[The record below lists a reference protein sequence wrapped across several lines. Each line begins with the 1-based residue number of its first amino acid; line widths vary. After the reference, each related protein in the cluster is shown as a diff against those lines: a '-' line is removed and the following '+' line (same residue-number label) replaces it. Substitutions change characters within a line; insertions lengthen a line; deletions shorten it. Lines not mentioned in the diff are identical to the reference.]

1 MLLKEVF
8 FFTDAEVFVL
18 TMDASAS
25 VSPLDHPMISP
36 ISPKAIGT
44 RPSSDFGTVRSMTS
58 RLKRLGGRWEMMS
71 RRFVMFVEI
80 QKKTMTLKSMQR
92 FSRC

>member
-80 QKKTMTLKSMQR
+80 KKKNDDPKVHATI
-92 FSRC
+92 F

>member
-18 TMDASAS
+18 TMAS
-25 VSPLDHPMISP
+25 VSPVDHPMISP

-44 RPSSDFGTVRSMTS
+44 RPSADFGTVRSMTS
-58 RLKRLGGRWEMMS
+58 RLKRLGGRWEISMS

-80 QKKTMTLKSMQR
+80 QKKTIALKSMQR